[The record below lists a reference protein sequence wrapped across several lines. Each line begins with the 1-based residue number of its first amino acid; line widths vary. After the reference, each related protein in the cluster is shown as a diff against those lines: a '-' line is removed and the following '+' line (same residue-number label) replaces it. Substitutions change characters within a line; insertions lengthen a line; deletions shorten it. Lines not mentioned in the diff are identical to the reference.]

1 MADENRNQVLL
12 PTRAGAVAERLRQM
26 IKSGELPPGTH
37 LRQAD
42 FAERL
47 GVSTTPVREAFVALA
62 REGLVRQDAHRGV
75 VVFEPSV
82 DELDEVYEIRM
93 ALEPFATELA
103 TKQLTD
109 HDLIALGRIVEQMRA
124 AKPKRYVELN
134 SEFHTRIYDA
144 AARPRL
150 SEIIDGLRATSW
162 NYISMNVGQYNED
175 YRHEVQAEHEEIL
188 AALKARAPKR
198 AARAVKEHLEHSA
211 RYVAKLIEQT
221 RALEP
226 A

>member
-1 MADENRNQVLL
+1 MADEHRNRVLL
-12 PTRAGAVAERLRQM
+12 PTRAGAVAERLREM

-42 FAERL
+42 FAERF

-82 DELDEVYEIRM
+82 DELDEVYEIRV

-103 TKQLTD
+103 TKQLSD
-109 HDLIALGRIVEQMRA
+109 DDLFALERIVEQMRA
-124 AKPKRYVELN
+124 AKPKRYLELN
-134 SEFHTRIYDA
+134 REFHARIYDA
-144 AARPRL
+144 TARPRL
-150 SEIIDGLRATSW
+150 NEIIDGLRETAS
-162 NYISMNVGQYNED
+162 NYIAMNVGQYDED
-175 YRHEVQAEHEEIL
+175 YRREVQAEHEEIL
-188 AALKARAPKR
+188 AALKSRSPKR
-198 AARAVKEHLEHSA
+198 AARAVKAHLEHSA
-211 RYVAKLIEQT
+211 RYVATLIERA